1 MKFLKAV
8 WAIVSKDLI
17 NEKRTFA
24 TLGSMI
30 VFALI
35 VILIFMFAFD
45 LAVGLR
51 KEAAS
56 GIIWVTLCFAG
67 TLSLD
72 RTMALERESEGI
84 DGLRLAPLEPTV
96 IFAAKVITNWI
107 YMLIISVIALA
118 AYALFG
124 NVILFKGGLIL
135 IILLGTF
142 GYILIG
148 ILVATL
154 NMQIKT
160 RGPLLS
166 VLLFPLLVPLLLA
179 AVNAS
184 SLMLMGGDPHGLRTW
199 LSVLVGY
206 DLLFLAIGILLYDK
220 ILDE

>member
-8 WAIVSKDLI
+8 WAIFCKDLLT
-17 NEKRTFA
+17 ERRTFV
-24 TLGSMI
+24 TLGSML

-35 VILIFMFAFD
+35 VILIFLFAFD

-51 KEAAS
+51 TEAAA

-72 RTMALERESEGI
+72 RTMALERESEAI
-84 DGLRLAPLEPTV
+84 DGLRLAPFDHTV
-96 IFAAKVITNWI
+96 VFVAKVVTNWV
-107 YMLIISVIALA
+107 YLLIIAVIVLA

-124 NVILFKGGLIL
+124 NVMLFNGGFFA

-154 NMQIKT
+154 NMQIKSH
-160 RGPLLS
+160 GPLLS
-166 VLLFPLLVPLLLA
+166 VLLFPLLIPLLLA

-184 SLMLMGGDPHGLRTW
+184 SLVLSGSDPAGLRTW
-199 LSVLVGY
+199 VSVLIGY

>member
-8 WAIVSKDLI
+8 WAILYKDLLT
-17 NEKRTFA
+17 EKRTFA
-24 TLGSMI
+24 MLGSML

-96 IFAAKVITNWI
+96 LFIAKVLTNWV
-107 YMLIISVIALA
+107 YLLIIAVIVLG

-124 NVILFKGGLIL
+124 NVMLFNGGFFA

-154 NMQIKT
+154 TMQIKS

-166 VLLFPLLVPLLLA
+166 VLLFPLLIPLLLA

-184 SLMLMGGDPHGLRTW
+184 SLMLNGGDPIGLRTW
-199 LSVLVGY
+199 VSVLIGY
-206 DLLFLAIGILLYDK
+206 DLLFLAIGIMLYDK

>member
-1 MKFLKAV
+1 LKFIKAV
-8 WAIVSKDLI
+8 YAIFSKDLI
-17 NEKRTFA
+17 NEKRTFE
-24 TLGSMI
+24 TLGSML

-35 VILIFMFAFD
+35 VVLIFLFSFD
-45 LAVGLR
+45 LSVGLR

-72 RTMALERESEGI
+72 RTMALERETEAI
-84 DGLRLAPLEPTV
+84 DALRMAPYDATV
-96 IFAAKVITNWI
+96 IYFAKVLGNWFFLLVVAGI
-107 YMLIISVIALA
+107 VVA

-124 NVILFKGGLIL
+124 NVMLFTGGFIA
-135 IILLGTF
+135 ILLMGTF

-148 ILVATL
+148 ALVGAL
-154 NMQIKT
+154 NMQIRS

-166 VLLFPLLVPLLLA
+166 VLLFPLLIPLLLA

-184 SLMLMGGDPHGLRTW
+184 SLVLTGNDPAGLRTW
-199 LSVLVGY
+199 VGMLAGY
-206 DLLFLAIGILLYDK
+206 DLLFLAAGIMLYNK